1 MSQAQADIIE
11 GQKRLKDENPD
22 VDAPISSIV
31 QQQESIHL
39 ILETQEE
46 EMENSFDKTHPEE
59 FYLVEPRGYGSTI
72 FVIIEDQVL

>member
-11 GQKRLKDENPD
+11 GQKRLKDETPEI
-22 VDAPISSIV
+22 DAPISTIV

-39 ILETQEE
+39 ILETQES

-59 FYLVEPRGYGSTI
+59 FYLVEPRGYGSAV